1 MDLRWDPIAF
11 QFLAMTY
18 LFALTYLS
26 IEFVK
31 KYSPFRAN
39 LICLIALL
47 DVPTLKLFINLF
59 NFELMTNIFP
69 FEFPQ

>member
-1 MDLRWDPIAF
+1 MGPNCFSIFRDDIFIR
-11 QFLAMTY
+11 
-18 LFALTYLS
+18 LTYLS

-59 NFELMTNIFP
+59 NFELITNIFP